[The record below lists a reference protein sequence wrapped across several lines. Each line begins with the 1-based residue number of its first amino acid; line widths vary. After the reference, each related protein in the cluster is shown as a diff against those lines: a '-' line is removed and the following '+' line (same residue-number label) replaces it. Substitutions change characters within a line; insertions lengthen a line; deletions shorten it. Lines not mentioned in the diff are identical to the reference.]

1 LDQRRAG
8 PLGRFMRVEERQ
20 PCFRLDCARTRFA
33 AGLIRQPLF
42 DQAREPWGVA
52 GHAVALLPFLL
63 FGLEFE
69 TVQALLEPGAPLL
82 RERCQDRLAVLP
94 RKRAPPGEERVAGS
108 HFTAHRA
115 DSLRRRDALRASQ
128 RMTGV

>member
-1 LDQRRAG
+1 
-8 PLGRFMRVEERQ
+8 MRVEERQ

-52 GHAVALLPFLL
+52 GHAVALLPFLR

-82 RERCQDRLAVLP
+82 LERCQDRRAVLP
-94 RKRAPPGEERVAGS
+94 RKRTTPGAGREAGNHLTGHRV
-108 HFTAHRA
+108 
-115 DSLRRRDALRASQ
+115 D
-128 RMTGV
+128 